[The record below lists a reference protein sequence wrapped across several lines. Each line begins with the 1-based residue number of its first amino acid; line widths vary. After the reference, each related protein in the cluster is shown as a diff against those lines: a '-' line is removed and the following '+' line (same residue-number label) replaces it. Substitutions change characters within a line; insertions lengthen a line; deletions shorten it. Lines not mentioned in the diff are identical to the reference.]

1 MTQEQRKT
9 WVDLSKSGRLY
20 STRSDIP
27 GIQNKN
33 SNKGWYGVI
42 LCKDEKNPIENNQSN
57 CTAKDRDDDNEY
69 IQYSKDQDEDLLE
82 E

>member
-1 MTQEQRKT
+1 MNYIEVNTIFNIGQETSDPMNNLTNKSQKVMTQEQQKT

-42 LCKDEKNPIENNQSN
+42 LCKDEKKTNR
-57 CTAKDRDDDNEY
+57 K
-69 IQYSKDQDEDLLE
+69 
-82 E
+82 